1 MAAPL
6 HPRGNI
12 PSTPLRWSL
21 DAASF
26 EFAMSATTLRKL
38 LNQASVAPGEDGC
51 YSTTQL
57 LSGVYGRMHEERLK
71 TQQQLTRKYEL
82 ANKATEASLLDR
94 AALSAALAQVA
105 DAIKARVMSSALSR
119 EIKEDILREIASVP
133 VALADVA
140 SRQTKLPRGNGQAVE
155 DGEGEDAA

>member
-38 LNQASVAPGEDGC
+38 SNQASVAPGEDGC

-71 TQQQLTRKYEL
+71 TQRQLTRKYEL
-82 ANKATEASLLDR
+82 SNKATEGSLLDR
-94 AALSAALAQVA
+94 AALMAGFAQLA
-105 DAIKARVMSSALSR
+105 DAMVHRIMASELSR
-119 EIKEDILREIASVP
+119 AAKEDLLKDLSSIP
-133 VALADVA
+133 VVIDNVARSQSKLA
-140 SRQTKLPRGNGQAVE
+140 RGNGQAVAVE
-155 DGEGEDAA
+155 SES